1 MRRKKSIFNV
11 RVLVTVF
18 MMVVVGR
25 GMAQQ
30 GPQFTQFMLNNM
42 VLNPAYAG
50 AEEALSLTVLTRS
63 QWSGVDGAPST
74 QCFSAHTLLRPQR
87 VGLGLSVIRDQIGV
101 HKNTNIRTSYA
112 YHLPVHSRGILSM
125 GLQAGVT
132 SLKSDYASLLGNS
145 NDPQLMNNLNKTFLG
160 FGAGIYYRT
169 TRWCAGLSVPE
180 LMSKTLSV
188 QDTLTVRVRRT
199 NVLGYARYSFMLS
212 ESFDIEPAILLKYYA
227 GVPVSADINVN
238 LVYRK
243 ALTGGLSYR
252 KGESVDL
259 LMRFQLTP
267 QLQFGYAYDH
277 PIRFA
282 GRLSSASHELMVA
295 YRFGNIQMDVES
307 PR

>member
-1 MRRKKSIFNV
+1 MRSTPYFV
-11 RVLVTVF
+11 FVCMLVMSLTTF
-18 MMVVVGR
+18 IAG
-25 GMAQQ
+25 GAQAQQ
-30 GPQFTQFMLNNM
+30 SPQFTQFMLNNM

-50 AEEALSLTVLTRS
+50 AEEALSLTALTRA

-87 VGLGLSVIRDQIGV
+87 VGLGLAVIRDQIGV
-101 HKNTNIRTSYA
+101 HKNTNVRTNYA
-112 YHLPVHSRGILSM
+112 YHLPVHNRGILSM
-125 GLQAGVT
+125 GLQAGIT
-132 SLKSDYASLLGNS
+132 SLKSDYTSLLGNS
-145 NDPQLMNNLNKTFLG
+145 NDPQLMNNLNKTFVG
-160 FGAGIYYRT
+160 FGGGIYYRT
-169 TRWCAGLSVPE
+169 IHWCAGLSVPE
-180 LMSKTLSV
+180 LMSKTLTV
-188 QDTLTVRVRRT
+188 QDSLSVRVRRT

-238 LVYRK
+238 VVYRK
-243 ALTGGLSYR
+243 ALTGGISYR

-267 QLQFGYAYDH
+267 QLQVGYAYDH

-282 GRLSSASHELMVA
+282 GRLSSASHELMVG